1 MSRTRVLVLPGLAAS
16 DSSTTV
22 MRGVLK
28 AQGHHVHGWRL
39 GRNQGATSE
48 THDKLR
54 GRLRELADRDGEPVA
69 LVGWSLGGL
78 YSHWLARSDPTLVRS
93 VITLGSPLAR
103 QGSRPSLPVPTTSIY
118 SRNDNVVPW
127 RASLVDDSVF
137 GHENVEV
144 RSPHLGLGFDPAVLH
159 VISDRLR
166 RPVSRWKP
174 FRAPVWMSPAFPTP
188 STRS

>member
-16 DSSTTV
+16 DTSTTV
-22 MRGVLK
+22 MRSVLK
-28 AQGHHVHGWRL
+28 AQGHKAHGWRL
-39 GRNQGATSE
+39 GRNEGPTDE
-48 THDKLR
+48 TVGQLR
-54 GRLRELADRDGEPVA
+54 ARLRELAERDGESIA

-103 QGSRPSLPVPTTSIY
+103 QGPRPSLPVPTTSVY

-127 RASLVDDSVF
+127 RASVVDDTIF

-174 FRAPVWMSPAFPTP
+174 FRPPLWMKPAFPT
-188 STRS
+188 STES